1 MSYELN
7 VTRQSDHLY
16 VSVTGNLTLEILIA
30 LITNVHSLCIEH
42 KYERVLI
49 DMSAI
54 KGELDPLDSYMFSSE
69 YLPSLGFDSQIK
81 VAIVDLKEHRNR
93 LQLMM
98 HNARLSGLNVL
109 VFYIDDEAMAW
120 LGKQGQLVSQY

>member
-7 VTRQSDHLY
+7 ITKESDHLC
-16 VSVTGNLTLEILIA
+16 VGAIGSLTLETLIA

-42 KYERVLI
+42 GYKRVLI
-49 DMSAI
+49 DMGTM

-81 VAIVDLKEHRNR
+81 MAIIDLEENRNR
-93 LQLMM
+93 LQLVM
-98 HNARLSGLNVL
+98 HNARLRGLNML
-109 VFYIDDEAMAW
+109 IFSSADGAMTW
-120 LGKQGQLVSQY
+120 LDVQKQPVS